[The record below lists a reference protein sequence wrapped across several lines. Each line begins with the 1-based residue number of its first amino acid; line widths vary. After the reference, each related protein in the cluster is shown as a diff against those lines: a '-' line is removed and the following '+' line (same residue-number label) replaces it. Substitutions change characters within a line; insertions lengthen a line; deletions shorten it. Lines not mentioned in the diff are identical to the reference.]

1 MRRVFGKGAGTRL
14 PVGATLVAAG
24 DRIFTS
30 GLVAD
35 HPGGLESE
43 AHRVFQQAVALLRSA
58 GAAPA
63 DVVRTRVFYVEEG
76 PSAGSGDAEKTL
88 RSIHGIVFDHPGPAF
103 TAVRVSCLPGGATV
117 ELELEAV
124 RGGGQAI
131 RHHQSDEASSTS
143 VAVRWGDEVWLSGMR
158 AIGTDG
164 RVASPGSTSG
174 QVDVVIS
181 RTEAALKA
189 LGVGAP
195 DVVSSRHWMRHDT
208 QADPRPPSWTEF
220 MRQAIPTSAGIAVEG
235 VGPREARFMY
245 EVDAV
250 AGAAKALPEG
260 DRDTSLREGDTDTSL
275 RKNVRTGRT
284 YEVEH
289 HYCRSVR
296 VGQRDVVYV
305 AGTTSII
312 PGEIVR
318 HPDEV
323 AGQVHDTLETVRWG
337 IEQQGLAWSDLVR
350 TRTYIVGGPEKLEE
364 AAAAL
369 REAVGGMDAAA
380 SLVGVPVLG
389 RPSVR
394 VEIEATAVQG

>member
-30 GLVAD
+30 GLLSD

-158 AIGTDG
+158 AIGTDV

-174 QVDVVIS
+174 QVETIMS
-181 RTEAALKA
+181 RTEAALNA

-235 VGPREARFMY
+235 VGPREATFMY

-250 AGAAKALPEG
+250 AGAAKA
-260 DRDTSLREGDTDTSL
+260 

-296 VGQRDVVYV
+296 VGQREVVYV

-350 TRTYIVGGPEKLEE
+350 TRTYIVGGLDKLEE

-380 SLVGVPVLG
+380 SLAGVPVLG

-394 VEIEATAVQG
+394 VEIEATAVGP

>member
-14 PVGATLVAAG
+14 PVGAALVAAG

-30 GLVAD
+30 GLLSD

-63 DVVRTRVFYVEEG
+63 DVVRTRVLYVEEG

-174 QVDVVIS
+174 QVETIMS
-181 RTEAALKA
+181 RTEAALNA

-195 DVVSSRHWMRHDT
+195 DVISSRHWMRHDT

-235 VGPREARFMY
+235 VGPREATFMY

-250 AGAAKALPEG
+250 AGAAKA
-260 DRDTSLREGDTDTSL
+260 

-296 VGQRDVVYV
+296 VGQREVVYV

-350 TRTYIVGGPEKLEE
+350 TRTYIVGGLDKLEE

-380 SLVGVPVLG
+380 SLAGVPVLG

-394 VEIEATAVQG
+394 VEIEATAVHG

>member
-1 MRRVFGKGAGTRL
+1 MRGVFGKGAGTKL
-14 PVGATLVAAG
+14 PVGATLVTAG

-30 GLVAD
+30 GLLSD
-35 HPGGLESE
+35 HPGGFESE

-58 GAAPA
+58 SAAPA

-88 RSIHGIVFDHPGPAF
+88 RGIHGIVFDHPGPAF
-103 TAVRVSCLPGGATV
+103 TAIRVSCLPGGAAV

-131 RHHQSDEASSTS
+131 KHHQPDEGSSTS
-143 VAVRWGDEVWLSGMR
+143 AAVRWEDEVWLSGMR
-158 AIGTDG
+158 AIGPDG

-189 LGVGAP
+189 LGAGAP

-208 QADPRPPSWTEF
+208 QGDPRPPSWTEF
-220 MRQAIPTSAGIAVEG
+220 MSQAIPTSAGIAVEG
-235 VGPREARFMY
+235 VGPREATFMY

-250 AGAAKALPEG
+250 AGAAKA
-260 DRDTSLREGDTDTSL
+260 

-305 AGTTSII
+305 AGTTSIV

-337 IEQQGLAWSDLVR
+337 IEQQGLAWNDLVR
-350 TRTYIVGGPEKLEE
+350 TRTYIVGGPDKLEE

-394 VEIEATAVQG
+394 VEIEATAVGP

>member
-1 MRRVFGKGAGTRL
+1 MTRRVFALDPGTRL
-14 PVGATLVAAG
+14 PVGAALVAAG

-30 GLVAD
+30 GLLSD
-35 HPGGLESE
+35 HTGGLQSE
-43 AHRVFQQAVALLRSA
+43 AHRVFQQAVALLRGA

-76 PSAGSGDAEKTL
+76 PSAGAGDAEKVL
-88 RSIHGIVFDHPGPAF
+88 RGVHGVVFDHPGPAF
-103 TAVRVSCLPGGATV
+103 TAVRVSCLPGGAAV

-124 RGGGQAI
+124 SGGGGAI
-131 RHHQSDEASSTS
+131 RRHQPDEASSTS
-143 VAVRWGDEVWLSGMR
+143 AAVRWGDEVWLSGMT
-158 AIGTDG
+158 AIGPDG

-174 QVDVVIS
+174 QVGLVIS
-181 RTEAALKA
+181 RTEAALNA

-208 QADPRPPSWTEF
+208 QSDPRPPLWTEF
-220 MRQAIPTSAGIAVEG
+220 MRQAVPTSAGIAVEG
-235 VGPREARFMY
+235 VGPRAATFMF
-245 EVDAV
+245 ETDAV
-250 AGAAKALPEG
+250 AGAARA
-260 DRDTSLREGDTDTSL
+260 

-305 AGTTSII
+305 AGTTSIV

-318 HPDEV
+318 HPDQV
-323 AGQVHDTLETVRWG
+323 AGQVQDTLETIRWG

-350 TRTYIVGGPEKLEE
+350 TRTYVVGGPEKLAE

-369 REAVGGMDAAA
+369 RQAIGGMYAAA

>member
-1 MRRVFGKGAGTRL
+1 MRRVFGKDAGTRL
-14 PVGATLVAAG
+14 PVGAALVAAG

-30 GLVAD
+30 GLLSD

-58 GAAPA
+58 RAAPA

-88 RSIHGIVFDHPGPAF
+88 RDIHGIVFDHPGPAF
-103 TAVRVSCLPGGATV
+103 TAIRVSCLPGGAAV

-131 RHHQSDEASSTS
+131 RHHQPDEASSTCA
-143 VAVRWGDEVWLSGMR
+143 AVRWGDEVWLSGMT
-158 AIGTDG
+158 AIGPDG
-164 RVASPGSTSG
+164 RVTSPGDTSG

-189 LGVGAP
+189 LGAGAP

-250 AGAAKALPEG
+250 AGAAKARPEG
-260 DRDTSLREGDTDTSL
+260 DRDTSL

-305 AGTTSII
+305 AGTTSIV
-312 PGEIVR
+312 PSEIVR

-389 RPSVR
+389 RPGVR
-394 VEIEATAVQG
+394 VEIEATAVGP

>member
-1 MRRVFGKGAGTRL
+1 MRQVFGKGAETRL

-30 GLVAD
+30 GLLSD

-43 AHRVFQQAVALLRSA
+43 AHRVFQHAVALLRSA
-58 GAAPA
+58 SAAPA

-76 PSAGSGDAEKTL
+76 PSAGNGDAEKTL
-88 RSIHGIVFDHPGPAF
+88 RGIHGIVFDHPGPAF
-103 TAVRVSCLPGGATV
+103 TAIRVSCLPGGAAV
-117 ELELEAV
+117 ELDLEAV

-131 RHHQSDEASSTS
+131 RHHQPDEASSTS
-143 VAVRWGDEVWLSGMR
+143 AAVRWEDEVWLSGMR
-158 AIGTDG
+158 AIGPDG

-174 QVDVVIS
+174 QVDLVIS

-189 LGVGAP
+189 LGAGAP

-235 VGPREARFMY
+235 VGPRGATFMY

-250 AGAAKALPEG
+250 AGAAKA
-260 DRDTSLREGDTDTSL
+260 RN
-275 RKNVRTGRT
+275 NVRTGRT

-305 AGTTSII
+305 AGTTSIV

-350 TRTYIVGGPEKLEE
+350 TRTYIVGGPDKLAE

-394 VEIEATAVQG
+394 VEIEATAVGP